1 MTIVENSTFQS
12 MRDNPATNPDK
23 IEMPVPAVKPD
34 AQPFL
39 RKGTVG
45 DWKNHF
51 TPEQNAK
58 FDAIY
63 AEKMKDSELEFGF

>member
-1 MTIVENSTFQS
+1 MWRILHFRACRITLLPILTKSKYLCLQL
-12 MRDNPATNPDK
+12 
-23 IEMPVPAVKPD
+23 KPD

-39 RKGTVG
+39 CKGTVG

-63 AEKMKDSELEFGF
+63 AKKMKDSELEFGF